1 VSHVASLHTDAG
13 TVCCLIMCT
22 RAARARPSVCYRY
35 ADEMVAKRRGGTLG
49 SREQTPRKLPD
60 DVDDDDDDNNTNMV
74 KRRAQ
79 SIL

>member
-1 VSHVASLHTDAG
+1 
-13 TVCCLIMCT
+13 
-22 RAARARPSVCYRY
+22 
-35 ADEMVAKRRGGTLG
+35 MVAKRRGGTLG